1 MTRRAALAALL
12 LLAAGCVHYPTVMET
27 GGVRIRTEN
36 GRAVRQG
43 GDLVVTFDV
52 VSSGKYG
59 DTITGVVAPLAK
71 QAVLVR
77 GGGGALSR
85 LEIPGASTV
94 KFTPEG
100 PHVVLRSLQR
110 PVERGETFVVTLLFE
125 KSGGIG
131 VVTLL
136 E

>member
-77 GGGGALSR
+77 GGGGAAWRSR
-85 LEIPGASTV
+85 APPRSSSPLRGPTWSCAPSSGRSSGA
-94 KFTPEG
+94 
-100 PHVVLRSLQR
+100 R
-110 PVERGETFVVTLLFE
+110 P
-125 KSGGIG
+125 SW
-131 VVTLL
+131 
-136 E
+136 